1 MSTFSTNL
9 KVSLAVSGAT
19 TVPANS
25 YAIVEYYRSGYNQN
39 NAGSNVEYTP
49 IIFTRHFGPLQS
61 IPATFNLQ
69 CDPDINNAGAVI
81 ETVCTLLGGVIFANT
96 Q

>member
-9 KVSLAVSGAT
+9 KVSTAVAGAQ
-19 TVPANS
+19 TVPANC

-39 NAGSNVEYTP
+39 NAGANVEYTP

-69 CDPDINNAGAVI
+69 CDPDINNAGANV
-81 ETVCTLLGGVIFANT
+81 ETVYTLLGGVIFANT